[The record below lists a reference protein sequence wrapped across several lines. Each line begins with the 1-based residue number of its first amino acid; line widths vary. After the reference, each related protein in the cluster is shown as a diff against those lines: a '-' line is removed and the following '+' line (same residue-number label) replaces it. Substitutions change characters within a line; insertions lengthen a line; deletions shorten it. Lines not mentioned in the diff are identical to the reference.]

1 MRKSDIGP
9 AFCSSTL
16 ILGGSA
22 PAATNDQQWTNQIAL
37 GSDYDPEDTL
47 WIAPRAP
54 SDDWNMWF
62 KDHVDPLF
70 DRLITNMIVFSGINP
85 NRVYLT
91 GYSAGGD
98 GVYQMGSRMADRWAA
113 AAMSAGHPNAA
124 SPLNLRNIGFAIH
137 VGGDDTAFMRN
148 TVALE
153 WGAQLDQLESADPG
167 GYLHQVEVHAG
178 LPHWM
183 NLADAVSIPFVQG
196 FERDPVP
203 ARVVWQQADV
213 VGSRFYWLAVDAAQA
228 EQGDQIIAGYS
239 GQTVALES
247 ASGIEEVTVRLSDAM
262 LDLDASVTV
271 QSGQAALF
279 AGPVSRT
286 ISVLHRTMLE
296 REDPA
301 LMFPAEVR
309 VELGN

>member
-1 MRKSDIGP
+1 
-9 AFCSSTL
+9 
-16 ILGGSA
+16 
-22 PAATNDQQWTNQIAL
+22 
-37 GSDYDPEDTL
+37 
-47 WIAPRAP
+47 
-54 SDDWNMWF
+54 
-62 KDHVDPLF
+62 
-70 DRLITNMIVFSGINP
+70 
-85 NRVYLT
+85 
-91 GYSAGGD
+91 
-98 GVYQMGSRMADRWAA
+98 
-113 AAMSAGHPNAA
+113 
-124 SPLNLRNIGFAIH
+124 
-137 VGGDDTAFMRN
+137 MRN

-167 GYLHQVEVHAG
+167 GYLHQVEVHTG